1 MPDVAPGVTT
11 RTAVSTRA
19 AGVSEETSEHEL
31 ASVRTML
38 TEVQRARSA
47 WTDSV
52 RWVDAL
58 VSAVV
63 GRRRGDGADDCQ
75 RAEAG
80 RGRLNGGAGARRKRA
95 PGVRLAPG
103 RTPGAG
109 AAPRLAPLR
118 ETGQRVEGATAVARR
133 APHCAKQ
140 HSARSGP
147 ECRWQAE
154 AIRHLDVSPAR
165 YQATSVNA
173 RSFAS
178 ATRAR
183 TRRVS
188 DFCRRRLNT
197 HPRAP
202 VEFSPPRGR
211 GAWCP
216 GGG

>member
-80 RGRLNGGAGARRKRA
+80 RGRLNGGAEARRKRA

-118 ETGQRVEGATAVARR
+118 ETGQRVEGR
-133 APHCAKQ
+133 
-140 HSARSGP
+140 
-147 ECRWQAE
+147 
-154 AIRHLDVSPAR
+154 D
-165 YQATSVNA
+165 
-173 RSFAS
+173 
-178 ATRAR
+178 
-183 TRRVS
+183 
-188 DFCRRRLNT
+188 
-197 HPRAP
+197 
-202 VEFSPPRGR
+202 GR
-211 GAWCP
+211 GAESSSLRKAALPPQRARVPVAGGSDTTSSRCLAGAVP
-216 GGG
+216 GDERQCAEPRLSHEGPYSSRQCLHVAVRGSPAPTPQGSLLACVFTSDGRA